1 MAQFVGVK
9 AHTILLLDAGS
20 ESQKVWTS
28 LTSFEDAVD
37 YIINLFEDQLAL
49 MNSGERSIQVY

>member
-9 AHTILLLDAGS
+9 AHTILLLDAG